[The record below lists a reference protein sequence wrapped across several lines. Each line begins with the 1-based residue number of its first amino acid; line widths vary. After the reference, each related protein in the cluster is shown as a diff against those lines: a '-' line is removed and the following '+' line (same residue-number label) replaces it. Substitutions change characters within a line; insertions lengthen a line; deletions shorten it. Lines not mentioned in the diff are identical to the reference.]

1 MERCSVCNKIIT
13 EDEKY
18 KMLEGEYFCEGC
30 AKNYKRCSVCGALV
44 PRDKLYGLGDG
55 YICCDCAKDDYNCV
69 IDYHGFNEW
78 IPKKIPT
85 EKNPLYLGIEL
96 EVDNKYDDYAED
108 NNQLILSRVR
118 TIFEKDLIGSYDG
131 SLRNGFEMVT
141 QPMTLDF
148 WKKNKASQLQE
159 ITRFLISHGYI
170 SHNTTTC
177 GLHVHVNRD
186 YLGETKEEQEN
197 AIDKIYLIMENFK
210 KEFELFARRSS
221 NHYSNFLLD
230 VEENIKENLSI
241 CSIKEKKNKHNRY
254 MALNI
259 TNDKT
264 IEFRLFKGTLKYTTI
279 MATLELVDII
289 VNIAKDKTVEELI
302 GITWNDI
309 IDYKKSEYLC
319 SYSQDRNII
328 SNTVLKDYSIEY
340 MKLRIEKNKK
350 QIQEANKEN
359 ERVKK
364 EINSIIDRFVGLMK
378 EKNVKIY
385 YKNKPLNLYKYAFEH
400 IKDSTDEFIEF
411 INNISVETNDT
422 TLTDLALYKKIV
434 VMIGTV
440 LMIKYTLKDI
450 EHKEDIKVLKINSLI
465 KDEIIHYYNLCRI

>member
-1 MERCSVCNKIIT
+1 MKCINCNKIIT

-55 YICCDCAKDDYNCV
+55 YICCDCANDDYNCV
-69 IDYHGFNEW
+69 IGYHGFDEW
-78 IPKKIPT
+78 IPKKLPT

-96 EVDNKYDDYAED
+96 EVDNEDDDYAED
-108 NNQLILSRVR
+108 NNQLILGRVR

-141 QPMTLDF
+141 QPMSLGY
-148 WKKNKASQLQE
+148 WKKNKISELKDL
-159 ITRFLISHGYI
+159 TRFLTSHGYR
-170 SHNTTTC
+170 SHDTSTC

-186 YLGETKEEQEN
+186 YLGETEEEQNET
-197 AIDKIYLIMENFK
+197 IDKIYLIMENFRR
-210 KEFELFARRSS
+210 ELVKFARRSS

-241 CSIKEKKNKHNRY
+241 VSIKDKKNKHDRY

-259 TNDKT
+259 TNKNT

-289 VNIAKDKTVEELI
+289 VSIAKDKTVEELI

-328 SNTVLKDYSIEY
+328 STIILKDYSTEY
-340 MKLRIEKNKK
+340 MKLKIEKNRKK
-350 QIQEANKEN
+350 IQEANKEN
-359 ERVKK
+359 EQVKK
-364 EINSIIDRFVGLMK
+364 EVNSIVDRFVGLMK

-385 YKNKPLNLYKYAFEH
+385 YKNKPLNLYKYVFEH
-400 IKDSTDEFIEF
+400 IKDSTDKFIEF
-411 INNISVETNDT
+411 INNISIESKDT
-422 TLTDLALYKKIV
+422 TTDLELYKKIIT
-434 VMIGTV
+434 MIGAVLIIKDTV
-440 LMIKYTLKDI
+440 KDI
-450 EHKEDIKVLKINSLI
+450 EHKEDIEVLQINSLI